1 LQSTLVLRLWENKVF
16 QLLLDEGHIESELV
30 EEMRSWRHSG
40 FNVDRSVCLQAG
52 DFAAINRLAQYM
64 ARCPFSLAR
73 LIRITPEGKVLYK
86 AEKDH
91 CQHYPNPVS
100 EDLFGGVAR
109 NFQVLGPLDFLAEIT
124 QHIPNKGEH
133 PIRYYGCYS
142 NKSRGQRAQR
152 AQQAAAQTTGASPS
166 GEQTSSLESTPAPP
180 SSSDTPGQPPANP
193 PPPIAGAAKPVRR
206 RWAILIQRIYQVDPL
221 RCPQCGGAMKII
233 ALIEAR
239 QEEVLRKILQHCG
252 LWHDPPARA
261 PPKPPTPSR
270 PQGSVPQ
277 RDSGFVVEP
286 DGEFLEHTR
295 RQRIDQPELPW
306 EP

>member
-1 LQSTLVLRLWENKVF
+1 
-16 QLLLDEGHIESELV
+16 
-30 EEMRSWRHSG
+30 
-40 FNVDRSVCLQAG
+40 VDRSVCLQAG

-64 ARCPFSLAR
+64 ARCPLSLAR
-73 LIRITPEGKVLYK
+73 LIRITPEG
-86 AEKDH
+86 
-91 CQHYPNPVS
+91 
-100 EDLFGGVAR
+100 
-109 NFQVLGPLDFLAEIT
+109 
-124 QHIPNKGEH
+124 
-133 PIRYYGCYS
+133 
-142 NKSRGQRAQR
+142 
-152 AQQAAAQTTGASPS
+152 
-166 GEQTSSLESTPAPP
+166 
-180 SSSDTPGQPPANP
+180 
-193 PPPIAGAAKPVRR
+193 
-206 RWAILIQRIYQVDPL
+206 QRIYQVDPL

>member
-1 LQSTLVLRLWENKVF
+1 VDNQQDQANK
-16 QLLLDEGHIESELV
+16 
-30 EEMRSWRHSG
+30 
-40 FNVDRSVCLQAG
+40 
-52 DFAAINRLAQYM
+52 
-64 ARCPFSLAR
+64 
-73 LIRITPEGKVLYK
+73 T
-86 AEKDH
+86 
-91 CQHYPNPVS
+91 
-100 EDLFGGVAR
+100 
-109 NFQVLGPLDFLAEIT
+109 
-124 QHIPNKGEH
+124 
-133 PIRYYGCYS
+133 
-142 NKSRGQRAQR
+142 QR